1 MKRIIFNF
9 SWSTIN
15 YTMVYESRFK
25 PRIYLSQS
33 PSKCSIVL
41 NNVFKTHNDR
51 NIFNGVN
58 LTAHS
63 GKM

>member
-1 MKRIIFNF
+1 
-9 SWSTIN
+9 
-15 YTMVYESRFK
+15 MVNERRFK
-25 PRIYLSQS
+25 PRINVTQS